1 MLNVRFIFKMLGLMF
16 ILETLFMLMALAV
29 AFIYQ
34 GNDVEP
40 LALSSGILFGF
51 GVLFYLIG
59 IRANEHSAGRRE
71 GMLIVTLTWTL
82 LSLFGMLQAVMSTVL
97 PTPTLKPCP
106 ASQQRVLPS

>member
-59 IRANEHSAGRRE
+59 IRANDRIHHPDGY
-71 GMLIVTLTWTL
+71 
-82 LSLFGMLQAVMSTVL
+82 
-97 PTPTLKPCP
+97 
-106 ASQQRVLPS
+106 